1 MPRTSRGMTERKGN
15 KTMRHDTE
23 IPVKRR
29 PVNLTIREDVIASAK
44 ELGLNVSKLSEVAI
58 IEAVR
63 KAKEQAWLED
73 NKSAIFAHNE
83 RIEREGLTIQPYWL
97 DK

>member
-1 MPRTSRGMTERKGN
+1 
-15 KTMRHDTE
+15 MRHESD

-44 ELGLNVSKLSEVAI
+44 ALGLNASKVAEAGI

-63 KAKEQAWLED
+63 KAQEQAWLSE
-73 NKSAIFAHNE
+73 NKSAIVAHNE